1 MSYIEDQI
9 GSELMA
15 SEKKTIH
22 SKSEVDGDT
31 NTSTTQSEKTA
42 LSSLTKPAEDHQRD
56 SYPLWKGLAQ
66 KKLCLSMLKLN
77 CQ

>member
-42 LSSLTKPAEDHQRD
+42 LSPVSTGSNVTFK
-56 SYPLWKGLAQ
+56 Y
-66 KKLCLSMLKLN
+66 N
-77 CQ
+77 